1 MPFLFTGQAAY
12 SVVAEGGRM
21 NSPSAGSG
29 DPTVDGTVRSC
40 PGRERLEHSVGSAR
54 CAGPAQ
60 NSRFPLLFKREQVA
74 VLTIIAF
81 PLSTLTPTKRR

>member
-12 SVVAEGGRM
+12 SVVASGRRM
-21 NSPSAGSG
+21 NSPNAGSG

-40 PGRERLEHSVGSAR
+40 PGGERLTRSGGSAR

-60 NSRFPLLFKREQVA
+60 NSRLLLLYFSIESR
-74 VLTIIAF
+74 
-81 PLSTLTPTKRR
+81 LSF